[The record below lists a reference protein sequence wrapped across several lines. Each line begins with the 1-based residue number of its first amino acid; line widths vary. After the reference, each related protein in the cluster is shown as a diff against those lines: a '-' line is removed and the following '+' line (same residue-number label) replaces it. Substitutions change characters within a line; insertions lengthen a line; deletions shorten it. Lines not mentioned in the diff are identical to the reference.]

1 MRRYTEISNAYRGKE
16 MSFYLIEG
24 KCDKSLNRYI
34 RGNRKNIEEHLRKR
48 GVLCSGINI
57 VSTALFGQ
65 FSIKNLLLRQCPT
78 LSKEK
83 LENCIRTTRKEQIN
97 RHSRLLYIIGTTE
110 NENGDCVADILCEE
124 NFSQENGYIDTL
136 YRFLDTAIHCAIERD
151 NNPTTNGIK
160 FRFDEQESFTDSYDY
175 LPHDLLASSIYNNC
189 ENSVSPI
196 HFDSKFNIILPLYPQ
211 IAIKL
216 APLPKA
222 LFILFLLHP
231 EGILLKHIQ
240 DYEQELFNIYC
251 AVSGR
256 RNPSVVKRVFKAIT
270 DPSGNPLQKNISII
284 RKSFTSKLCYDIARN
299 YIPAHNRCNAHSIP
313 IESSMVFI
321 PHIA

>member
-1 MRRYTEISNAYRGKE
+1 

-24 KCDKSLNRYI
+24 KCDKSLNRHI
-34 RGNRKNIEEHLRKR
+34 RGNRKNIEEYLRKR
-48 GVLCSGINI
+48 GVICSGII
-57 VSTALFGQ
+57 FVSTALFGQ
-65 FSIKNLLLRQCPT
+65 VSVKNLLLRQCPT
-78 LSKEK
+78 LSKEE
-83 LENCIRTTRKEQIN
+83 LENRIKTTRKELTN
-97 RHSRLLYIIGTTE
+97 RHSRLLYIIDTAE
-110 NENGDCVADILCEE
+110 NKNGDCIADILCED
-124 NFSQENGYIDTL
+124 NFSQESSYIETL

-151 NNPTTNGIK
+151 NKPAACSSK
-160 FRFDEQESFTDSYDY
+160 FRIAEEDFFTDSYDY

-196 HFDSKFNIILPLYPQ
+196 HFDSKFNITLPLYPQ
-211 IAIKL
+211 ITIKL

-270 DPSGNPLQKNISII
+270 DPTGNPLQKNISII
-284 RKSFTSKLCYDIARN
+284 RKSFTSKLNYNIARN
-299 YIPAHNRCNAHSIP
+299 YIPAHNRRCAHSIP
-313 IESSMVFI
+313 IESSMVLI
-321 PHIA
+321 PRIA